1 MSPSFVIYDENTFQ
15 ENIKSTYE
23 NSLSSEV
30 GHIILLRLLCYSW
43 SERCKW
49 NFLGKFNSTMKI
61 QIEFENTEDLARMT
75 EWEKRKHSTFLTPM
89 NWQDVHCGGVG
100 GAEAP
105 AGLDCAHCQGG
116 AMWAARSSFQHK
128 LQILKHFGQRNIVTS
143 KDLSGGNMTD
153 FSVFTV
159 FDYQSS
165 QSLWLSLILDFDLNQ
180 EGSDWLSEL
189 SGVWGK
195 GKYLWSWPREGFE
208 STSQTEAPLIKVRF
222 RSLSVFLS
230 VL

>member
-1 MSPSFVIYDENTFQ
+1 M
-15 ENIKSTYE
+15 
-23 NSLSSEV
+23 
-30 GHIILLRLLCYSW
+30 
-43 SERCKW
+43 
-49 NFLGKFNSTMKI
+49 
-61 QIEFENTEDLARMT
+61 
-75 EWEKRKHSTFLTPM
+75 
-89 NWQDVHCGGVG
+89 G

-189 SGVWGK
+189 SGVCEK
-195 GKYLWSWPREGFE
+195 GNISGATQERDL
-208 STSQTEAPLIKVRF
+208 KVQVR
-222 RSLSVFLS
+222 LKL
-230 VL
+230 L

>member
-75 EWEKRKHSTFLTPM
+75 EWEKRKHSTFLRPNSCEPWWTDRTSTVVV
-89 NWQDVHCGGVG
+89 WVVQRLRQDWTVLTARAGPCGRH
-100 GAEAP
+100 GA
-105 AGLDCAHCQGG
+105 
-116 AMWAARSSFQHK
+116 
-128 LQILKHFGQRNIVTS
+128 HFNTNYKYS
-143 KDLSGGNMTD
+143 K
-153 FSVFTV
+153 
-159 FDYQSS
+159 
-165 QSLWLSLILDFDLNQ
+165 
-180 EGSDWLSEL
+180 
-189 SGVWGK
+189 
-195 GKYLWSWPREGFE
+195 
-208 STSQTEAPLIKVRF
+208 
-222 RSLSVFLS
+222 
-230 VL
+230 